1 MLTTHPSS
9 RNQDQDQNQ
18 LSISNR
24 TTHNKDYPFLQEF
37 SELLVD
43 LSTKDLKELMSY
55 QQLLFAKSLWE
66 AENYGGSKEKCIKRL
81 TEIYGPKW
89 KEVTTIKE
97 HMANIRDYYITVL
110 KIDHLKQWDEYKK
123 FATISSENILE

>member
-1 MLTTHPSS
+1 MLTTNPSS
-9 RNQDQDQNQ
+9 REQDQNQDQ

-24 TTHNKDYPFLQEF
+24 TAHSKDYPFLQEF
-37 SELLVD
+37 SGLLSD

-89 KEVTTIKE
+89 REVTKIKD
-97 HMANIRDYYITVL
+97 HMANIRDYYIVVL
-110 KIDHLKQWDEYKK
+110 KIDHRKQWDEYKNS
-123 FATISSENILE
+123 ATISSDGILE